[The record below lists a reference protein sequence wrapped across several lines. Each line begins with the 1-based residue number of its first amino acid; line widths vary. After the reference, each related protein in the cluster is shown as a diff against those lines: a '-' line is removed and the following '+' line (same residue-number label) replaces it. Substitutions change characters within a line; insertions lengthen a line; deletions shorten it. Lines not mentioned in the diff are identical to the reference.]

1 MPSWRAFR
9 DYRNAIKP
17 KLGFNVVVITK
28 LINVTKNYIEIQKYT
43 ALSFDKMKM
52 RANLVYEKCSGELIG
67 YIHFGKTEIDYST
80 FENANDIAI
89 RGLVYYLRGV
99 ANYLKFCLSYFAPKG
114 INSYKI
120 MSTFWKG
127 VSILKLTGGLN
138 VIAAVS
144 DEASAKRKFYDMH
157 KFMDPVVG
165 EAKSVTY
172 RIINLSSPN
181 RYITFLLMHHTS
193 SKRAIV
199 SIICAVGNVRGI
211 CRTIKSLLFR
221 IIMFKL

>member
-89 RGLVYYLRGV
+89 RGLVYYLE
-99 ANYLKFCLSYFAPKG
+99 
-114 INSYKI
+114 
-120 MSTFWKG
+120 
-127 VSILKLTGGLN
+127 VSVLPML
-138 VIAAVS
+138 
-144 DEASAKRKFYDMH
+144 RK
-157 KFMDPVVG
+157 
-165 EAKSVTY
+165 
-172 RIINLSSPN
+172 N
-181 RYITFLLMHHTS
+181 
-193 SKRAIV
+193 
-199 SIICAVGNVRGI
+199 
-211 CRTIKSLLFR
+211 
-221 IIMFKL
+221 